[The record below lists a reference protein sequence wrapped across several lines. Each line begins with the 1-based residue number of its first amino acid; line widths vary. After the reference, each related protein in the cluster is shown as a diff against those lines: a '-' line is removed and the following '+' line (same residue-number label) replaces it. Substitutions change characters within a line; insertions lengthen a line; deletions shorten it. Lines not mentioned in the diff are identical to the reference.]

1 MEVGFLKKLERI
13 KKSLLTKSPK
23 GDTIKMSREINET
36 PSTLKKLKKS
46 QKILDKQN
54 KIPYNK
60 GVR

>member
-46 QKILDKQN
+46 
-54 KIPYNK
+54 
-60 GVR
+60 